1 MIRPM
6 TRENIC
12 PAFSINGEFI
22 QDGALA
28 AAIIES
34 VKEIPVGSL
43 EHYRDFYVAMA
54 RSRSAFIC
62 HDLSKSPMLVNWSE
76 MYCNTPMSA
85 TVAVQAYE
93 LTAALISL
101 RLRYHGTLDK
111 IYISGVGQDTL
122 CTLRIIPAFKANIDT
137 RTRHTL
143 TSAKQV
149 GWYVMALPEGETVEQ
164 IWFTEDCNTRYIGT
178 SEADVKK
185 FIAVANHLNSEPE

>member
-43 EHYRDFYVAMA
+43 EHYREFYLAMA
-54 RSRSAFIC
+54 KSRSAFVGFNV
-62 HDLSKSPMLVNWSE
+62 SQSPLLVNWTE

-85 TVAVQAYE
+85 IVAVQAYE
-93 LTAALISL
+93 LTAALLSL
-101 RLRYHGTLDK
+101 RIRYHGTLDK
-111 IYISGVGQDTL
+111 IVMDGFGHDTP

-149 GWYVMALPEGETVEQ
+149 GWYVMALPEEETVEQ
-164 IWFTEDCNTRYIGT
+164 IWFTEDCSTRFIGT
-178 SEADVKK
+178 SEAEAKK
-185 FIAVANHLNSEPE
+185 FIAIANHLNSEPE